1 MTATALGGLRVLDL
15 SRVLAGPFC
24 TQTLADLGA
33 TVWKIEPP
41 WGDDTRSWGPPFAG
55 GESAYYL
62 AANRGKQSVAVDLKH
77 PAGRQLV
84 RRLAGLA
91 DVVVENFKAGDLHRY
106 GLDYDQVAADNRGV
120 VYVSITGFGQT
131 GPRAAEPGYDLLLQA
146 MCGIMAA
153 TGEPGSPPVKVGP
166 ALVDVM
172 AGMMAG
178 NAVLAAL
185 LERAGSGQ
193 GQHIDLSLF
202 DVGVMAMGNTAQAYL
217 LTGQVSPP
225 AGSGH
230 PQIVPYQ
237 AFQTAD
243 GWVVIAVG
251 NDAQFRRLCAAV
263 GAPHLLADERFASN
277 DARVANRAE
286 LVAELARLLHGAAT
300 ATWLARLE
308 EHGVPAG
315 PVNDIAD
322 AFADPQARSRGMQW
336 RLPHP
341 TLGEVSTVANALR
354 WFSRTPARP
363 TTAPPVLGE
372 HTAHVLRS
380 VLDVDH
386 DQLARLEAAGAIRLS
401 TAAAGAPS

>member
-1 MTATALGGLRVLDL
+1 MTAGALAGLRVLDL

-33 TVWKIEPP
+33 TVWKVEPP

-62 AANRGKQSVAVDLKH
+62 AANRGKYSLAVDLKH
-77 PAGRQLV
+77 PAGQQIV
-84 RRLAGLA
+84 QRLAARA

-106 GLDYDQVAADNRGV
+106 GLAYDQVAASNPRV

-146 MCGIMAA
+146 MCGIMAS
-153 TGEPGSPPVKVGP
+153 TGEPDAPPVKVGP

-178 NAVLAAL
+178 NAILAAL
-185 LERAGSGQ
+185 LERTTSGR

-202 DVGVMAMGNTAQAYL
+202 DVGVMAMGNSAQAFL
-217 LTGQVSPP
+217 LTGEVSPP

-237 AFQTAD
+237 AFATLD
-243 GWVVIAVG
+243 GWVVVAVG
-251 NDAQFRRLCAAV
+251 NDSQFRRLCAAV
-263 GAPHLLADERFASN
+263 AAPHLLSDPRFASN
-277 DARVANRAE
+277 DARVANRAQLVEE
-286 LVAELARLLHGAAT
+286 LTRLFRGSDT
-300 ATWLARLE
+300 ATWLSRLE
-308 EHGVPAG
+308 EHGVPSG

-322 AFADPQARSRGMQW
+322 AFADPQARTRGMQW
-336 RLPHP
+336 TLPHP
-341 TLGEVSTVANALR
+341 TIGDLDTVANALR
-354 WFSRTPARP
+354 HFSRTPAQP
-363 TTAPPVLGE
+363 SAPPPLLGE
-372 HTAHVLRS
+372 HTAAVLRS
-380 VLDVDH
+380 ELDID
-386 DQLARLEAAGAIRLS
+386 DGQLAQLEESGAIRRHVS
-401 TAAAGAPS
+401 RAGASS